1 MKIFLLLLLL
11 LILLIY
17 IIVYSIVHF
26 INYRRD
32 EKLIKLSDNI
42 IKYNL
47 PNIDKLEEK
56 DIPKVIHQTNETI
69 EKYLIFD
76 EELEITKKSC
86 PDYQFKFYNKEERI
100 EYIKNNYD
108 KRVLDSYLKISD
120 NFGPCKADFF
130 RYLVLYNEGGI
141 YLDNKTVIVKNID
154 DIIEENKGK
163 LITFKNTN
171 FFLDYNLPNIY
182 IPPKYYYYK
191 NKYNMK
197 NGEFGQWFIISNKGN
212 KILKNIIEK
221 IIVNIEAESK
231 REEKLFFGKPGVLL
245 LTGPIMFTDTIIE
258 NNYENCKILN
268 QDLNHHVK
276 YKIRDHKKITKNHYS
291 KHRNKN
297 VIL

>member
-1 MKIFLLLLLL
+1 MKRINVLKALFGL
-11 LILLIY
+11 Y
-17 IIVYSIVHF
+17 IIVYLIVHF

-32 EKLIKLSDNI
+32 EKLIKLSDKI
-42 IKYNL
+42 VKSNL
-47 PNIDKLEEK
+47 PNIDKLEEIN
-56 DIPKVIHQTNETI
+56 IPKVIHQTNETI
-69 EKYLIFD
+69 EKYLIFNK
-76 EELEITKKSC
+76 ELETTKKSC
-86 PDYQFKFYNKEERI
+86 PNYQFKFYNKEERI
-100 EYIKNNYD
+100 EYIRNNYD
-108 KRVLDSYLKISD
+108 KRVLNSYLKISD

-130 RYLVLYNEGGI
+130 RYLVLYNEGGV

-154 DIIEENKGK
+154 NIIEENKGK

-171 FFLDYNLPNIY
+171 FFLDYNLPNIS

-197 NGEFGQWFIISNKGN
+197 NGEFGQWFILSNKGN

-231 REEKLFFGKPGVLL
+231 REKKIFFDKSGVLL

-276 YKIRDHKKITKNHYS
+276 YKIRDHKKLTKNHYS
-291 KHRNKN
+291 RNIKNN